1 MVYESERN
9 GRLDAIG
16 QIERPRNV
24 LRRPV
29 VVSFNSS
36 RNLAWVFSV
45 GWGGGGGGEWRVP
58 SGGWWVGS
66 YDESKR
72 SPCAFFSNGPLKG

>member
-36 RNLAWVFSV
+36 RNLAWGDFG
-45 GWGGGGGGEWRVP
+45 GWWAAGGGWRVAGAEWRV
-58 SGGWWVGS
+58 VGR
-66 YDESKR
+66 ELRRVKAIAVR
-72 SPCAFFSNGPLKG
+72 VFF